1 MAASF
6 HFLGRTNNCRPPP
19 LEPRLFKSKPNSL
32 GFKLRTLFRSK
43 ESLAE
48 EMKRVLS
55 DTDSYLSAF
64 LIRCTDFR
72 QVPHSAFHSLEA
84 THMRTIL
91 SQMNDNSWYKT
102 FSSLSSLEYHTLS
115 RLIHPF
121 ACCTEDEKEV
131 VVLKVVQESKLN
143 AWMALFRD
151 GLPRHPYPHNTNNR
165 IILAILREKLVDGKR
180 APTLFPAPPV
190 IRAPGP
196 LPSPPRV
203 VPTIRPP
210 KGLQPSP
217 RPPRISDLSRT
228 GGLPPPPP
236 FGWDSNRNFGGSIPR
251 PGELPLPPGPPPSAH
266 VSAEQK
272 SSSIR
277 ISDTTPLTDY
287 NATIALTS
295 YNEYTLRPTEPLD
308 PTMPRSWQR
317 VSITQETSEQH
328 IVQQRVQEFK
338 GNIIEAKLR
347 LAEYQSGQ
355 VTRLMDE
362 LKYGEKDNRFEWCL
376 VALSLYNQAAEINL
390 SSAPTSAFG
399 CTTATVMH
407 VIAKRMPKPQHS
419 PLELYNSLM
428 KPTAPALPAPG
439 YRAAPFAGPPPGPGA
454 PPPLPS
460 GPPIVVLAGDGG
472 GKSRS
477 GKKTS
482 SLYSISSGYGSDS
495 DSIAS
500 SDTSVG
506 VVRRSL
512 RKSRARM
519 KREDRK
525 RRRRH
530 YYDSES
536 EDEDEDT
543 FVITPVLKLNRNDDL
558 VEALLDLWTPRNEG
572 KGKEKMT
579 V

>member
-1 MAASF
+1 
-6 HFLGRTNNCRPPP
+6 
-19 LEPRLFKSKPNSL
+19 
-32 GFKLRTLFRSK
+32 
-43 ESLAE
+43 
-48 EMKRVLS
+48 
-55 DTDSYLSAF
+55 
-64 LIRCTDFR
+64 
-72 QVPHSAFHSLEA
+72 
-84 THMRTIL
+84 MRTIL

-121 ACCTEDEKEV
+121 ACCSEEEKEV

-143 AWMALFRD
+143 AWMALFRE

-180 APTLFPAPPV
+180 APTIFPAPPA
-190 IRAPGP
+190 IRALGP

-251 PGELPLPPGPPPSAH
+251 LVEPPGPPSSTH
-266 VSAEQK
+266 VSAEPK

-338 GNIIEAKLR
+338 GNIIETKLR

-376 VALSLYNQAAEINL
+376 VALSLYNQAGEINL
-390 SSAPTSAFG
+390 SSPPASALG

-407 VIAKRMPKPQHS
+407 VIAKRTPKPQHS

-428 KPTAPALPAPG
+428 KPIPAVPAPG
-439 YRAAPFAGPPPGPGA
+439 HRAAPFVCPPPGG
-454 PPPLPS
+454 PPLPS
-460 GPPIVVLAGDGG
+460 SGPGGPPIVVLPRSPR
-472 GKSRS
+472 SR
-477 GKKTS
+477 KKTS

-519 KREDRK
+519 KREDRE

-530 YYDSES
+530 CYDSES
-536 EDEDEDT
+536 EDENDDT
-543 FVITPVLKLNRNDDL
+543 FVITPVLKLKRNDDL
-558 VEALLDLWTPRNEG
+558 VEVLLDLWTPRSEG
-572 KGKEKMT
+572 KGKEKMA